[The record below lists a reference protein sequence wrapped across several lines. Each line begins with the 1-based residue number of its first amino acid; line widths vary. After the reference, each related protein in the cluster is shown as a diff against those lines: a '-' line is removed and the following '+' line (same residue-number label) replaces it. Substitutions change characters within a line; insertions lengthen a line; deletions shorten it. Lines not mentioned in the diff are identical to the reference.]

1 MIGASHPGM
10 DAKQA
15 ARLRRFL
22 IALPVYAVMGS
33 LLYLAHA
40 AGLIR
45 GEPVMAAIGAIPS
58 DSLEGYVALGE
69 LGLFYRLAGACLVG
83 GSLVP
88 HGGQNPLEP
97 ARLGCP
103 ILVGP
108 HTHNFAEPAARL
120 LSAGGALRVEG
131 PDPADA
137 LAALAAGVLSN
148 PDRARGMA
156 DAAAATVAVAEGLP
170 GQVADALLRLLP
182 PPLPEAHRG
191 AAIGAA
197 EAAAAR

>member
-1 MIGASHPGM
+1 LDAHRRATASGGLPGLLTVIVPRHPHRGP
-10 DAKQA
+10 AVAAEAA
-15 ARLRRFL
+15 ARSLAVARR
-22 IALPVYAVMGS
+22 ATGEAPGPGTAVF
-33 LLYLAHA
+33 
-40 AGLIR
+40 
-45 GEPVMAAIGAIPS
+45 
-58 DSLEGYVALGE
+58 VADTLGE

-103 ILVGP
+103 ILLGA
-108 HTHNFAEPAARL
+108 HTANFAEPVARL

-131 PDPADA
+131 PDPAGA

-148 PDRARGMA
+148 PGRARGMA
-156 DAAAATVAVAEGLP
+156 DAAAATAAAAEGLP

-182 PPLPEAHRG
+182 PPPPDADRD
-191 AAIGAA
+191 AATGT
-197 EAAAAR
+197 AAATAAR